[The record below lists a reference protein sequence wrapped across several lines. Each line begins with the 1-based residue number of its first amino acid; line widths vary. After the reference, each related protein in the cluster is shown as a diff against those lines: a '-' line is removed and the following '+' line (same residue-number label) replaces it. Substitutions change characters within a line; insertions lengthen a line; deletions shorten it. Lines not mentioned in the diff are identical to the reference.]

1 MSTSV
6 YASEIE
12 DNNEYAEEEY
22 TMEGT
27 LSRLRWSNV
36 ASAASGM
43 SVSGGK
49 ASAAY
54 RVQGYSNVTTIVVYT
69 YFQKKVNGTWQN
81 LSYVIDTKSGNFAS
95 ATRTTSS
102 GIVKGYNYR
111 ARIRIYAY
119 VGATYELVTIYSN
132 ECSY

>member
-1 MSTSV
+1 MKSRLVCLFLCMTLLLSMSTSV

-43 SVSGGK
+43 SVSRANYNK
-49 ASAAY
+49 LLQKTTLSAF
-54 RVQGYSNVTTIVVYT
+54 RMSILSL
-69 YFQKKVNGTWQN
+69 KKI
-81 LSYVIDTKSGNFAS
+81 LKLCFRS
-95 ATRTTSS
+95 
-102 GIVKGYNYR
+102 
-111 ARIRIYAY
+111 
-119 VGATYELVTIYSN
+119 
-132 ECSY
+132 C